1 MIPVCVCVC
10 VCVRLQGLK
19 TGDQIAEFG
28 SLTAANFTDVKNVA
42 DVVQHSINVSQP
54 PPTIIT
60 FTNT

>member
-1 MIPVCVCVC
+1 MCVCVC
-10 VCVRLQGLK
+10 LQGLK

-42 DVVQHSINVSQP
+42 DVVQHSINVSQL